1 MTRSL
6 DTTDIAARIEIPA
19 RPEPFRAEAG
29 RTALV
34 VIDAQNAYLSKGGYI
49 DLCGFDV
56 SAGAGVIQAIARN
69 VTAARAAGLP
79 VIWFQNGFK
88 ASFSERDVDTSPLWH
103 KSNALK
109 FMRKNPAYDGKLI
122 VEGTWDFAI
131 VDGLQPAPGETVIM
145 KQRYSCFAGTSFEQ
159 HLHARDI
166 RSLILIGVNTN
177 VCVEST
183 IRDAFHR
190 EFFALM
196 VPDATMPSGDRSI
209 YDATVFNVET
219 FFGWTSSTDAVCE
232 ALEKL
237 AGRRGTAA

>member
-1 MTRSL
+1 MEKQMVS
-6 DTTDIAARIEIPA
+6 IEA
-19 RPEPFRAEAG
+19 RPGPFQFDPE
-29 RTALV
+29 RTAMV
-34 VIDAQNAYLSKGGYI
+34 VIDCQNAYLSKGGYI

-56 SAGAGVIQAIARN
+56 SAGAAVIEAVSRN
-69 VTAARAAGLP
+69 VDAARGAGLP
-79 VIWFQNGFK
+79 VIWFQNGFTP
-88 ASFSERDVDTSPLWH
+88 AFRERDVPTSPLWH

-109 FMRKNPAYDGKLI
+109 FMRNNPDYDGKLI
-122 VEGTWDFAI
+122 VDGTWDFAI
-131 VDGLQPAPGETVIM
+131 VDGLAPRPDEPVMM

-159 HLHARDI
+159 YLNARDI

-196 VPDATMPSGDRSI
+196 VPDATMPSGDKSI

-219 FFGWTSSTDAVCE
+219 FFGWTASTDAVCA
-232 ALEKL
+232 ALGKL
-237 AGRRGTAA
+237 AGGRGPSS